1 MAEKRDFH
9 TLYPPSPWVTFCMR
23 CAVGSYS
30 TTATLLGCTLKWHP
44 APLQP
49 TRSCTRAPP
58 SFIRQDSFPSPE
70 LPLPFPSAL
79 LACHLSCSTLH
90 QQCYYRSAHCDPWAL
105 NCPSATKP
113 YCCCQSD
120 SSPTPFSPPAPPPP
134 PCSYNLTAA
143 PAVSGWSQHPL
154 PLPPAATSLGGS
166 LLTVHH
172 DEASGHTLVTSQ
184 GVQASLLLEGCL
196 SGMGAWRV
204 CAIDAVLWRPPPPP
218 PPPPALDSVATT
230 PATAT
235 VQEAV

>member
-1 MAEKRDFH
+1 MGVKRERTPLLH
-9 TLYPPSPWVTFCMR
+9 LVHVAHVPLCTALCTGTQHNSYPAICRPS
-23 CAVGSYS
+23 
-30 TTATLLGCTLKWHP
+30 
-44 APLQP
+44 
-49 TRSCTRAPP
+49 
-58 SFIRQDSFPSPE
+58 
-70 LPLPFPSAL
+70 
-79 LACHLSCSTLH
+79 
-90 QQCYYRSAHCDPWAL
+90 
-105 NCPSATKP
+105 
-113 YCCCQSD
+113 
-120 SSPTPFSPPAPPPP
+120 SPPAVADECPSHPSLHWLGPGHVSLTHYLLPPHPLPHLPTSP